1 MSGLGTFCCPV
12 FSLPTIIASGATI
25 KLVNVFSVTVLFVMA
40 RLLDKSLRISLGSPN
55 EKLFISVSPCSIS
68 SLQIHEYLHLKKSDF
83 EICDSL
89 L

>member
-12 FSLPTIIASGATI
+12 FSVPTIIASGAAL

-40 RLLDKSLRISLGSPN
+40 RLLGKSLRISLGSPD
-55 EKLFISVSPCSIS
+55 EKRLISVSPCSIS
-68 SLQIHEYLHLKKSDF
+68 SLQIHEWLHMKKSDF

-89 L
+89 F